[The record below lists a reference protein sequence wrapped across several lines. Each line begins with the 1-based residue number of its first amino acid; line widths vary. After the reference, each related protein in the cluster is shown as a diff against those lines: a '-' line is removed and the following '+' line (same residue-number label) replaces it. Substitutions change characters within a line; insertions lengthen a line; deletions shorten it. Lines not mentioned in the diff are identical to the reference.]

1 MPGLVDIQKMKAG
14 TNEEVEAGA
23 ALKVTKSLVPKPR
36 LIEVLSNVAMRERI
50 LKEEEGRRRQGDKIC
65 CLGFS
70 LTRLT
75 LTPLRQTSR
84 HKCISHVVRACEAA
98 IGHSCLMKTELQEVL
113 NLKSRSL

>member
-1 MPGLVDIQKMKAG
+1 MPELVDIQKMKAS
-14 TNEEVEAGA
+14 TNEEVEARA

-50 LKEEEGRRRQGDKIC
+50 LKEEEGSRRQGDKTC

-70 LTRLT
+70 LTRLA

-84 HKCISHVVRACEAA
+84 R
-98 IGHSCLMKTELQEVL
+98 TDY
-113 NLKSRSL
+113 